1 MRVKMI
7 LRLVALAMMLSL
19 CLALPAL
26 AESCVLCGEET
37 GSDCYLCPA
46 CLLDLLAEEDVS
58 GGLEITGAAANED
71 GSVTLSWQDGAANGP
86 YAVYYEL
93 LDGAPVPF
101 GWLAAQNIR
110 GSAVTLTQL
119 APGVSY
125 VFTVKDA
132 AGHQAECVYCP
143 SVPGCGNE
151 IGAKITIATRLRSS
165 RMTQEAPFSAG
176 EIMLENGREHCLYIK
191 LSYSMLRKTRYY
203 DFTITVKAPNGFTD
217 VILTGD
223 LTLNYGRSEVPAW
236 SYVSL
241 EEYFSCLERYYGG
254 VPAGEYLVTMNFDG
268 KPACSAVFPVGE

>member
-37 GSDCYLCPA
+37 GSDSYLCPA

-101 GWLAAQNIR
+101 GWLAAQNVR
-110 GSAVTLTQL
+110 GSAVTLT
-119 APGVSY
+119 
-125 VFTVKDA
+125 
-132 AGHQAECVYCP
+132 
-143 SVPGCGNE
+143 
-151 IGAKITIATRLRSS
+151 
-165 RMTQEAPFSAG
+165 
-176 EIMLENGREHCLYIK
+176 
-191 LSYSMLRKTRYY
+191 
-203 DFTITVKAPNGFTD
+203 
-217 VILTGD
+217 
-223 LTLNYGRSEVPAW
+223 
-236 SYVSL
+236 
-241 EEYFSCLERYYGG
+241 
-254 VPAGEYLVTMNFDG
+254 
-268 KPACSAVFPVGE
+268 